1 MNSQRQFWSLRADK
15 SSAILHTKVFVA
27 DRKIIFIG
35 SLNLDPR
42 SQMLNT
48 EVGLLIFSPELAEQV
63 IAYMDIGIESGNSY
77 RVVLEK
83 ENEDDSGDLVWIS
96 EENSKE
102 VRETSD
108 PQAGFWRPVSAW
120 FISLFPIE
128 EHI

>member
-27 DRKIIFIG
+27 DRKTIFIG

-83 ENEDDSGDLVWIS
+83 ENEDDSGNLVWIS

-108 PQAGFWRPVSAW
+108 PQSGFWRPVSAW